1 MIKAQN
7 FLMASGKPIFT
18 PLVQVKTGQNPNKES
33 WTKAFAAAEPEPE
46 APAPVLHTHTR
57 TRACTRTHTHAHT
70 QTHTHT
76 HIHIHIHIHTHKRTK
91 GHINKEGFFDSQ
103 SFARDDK

>member
-46 APAPVLHTHTR
+46 APAPVLPTRALTHTL
-57 TRACTRTHTHAHT
+57 CML
-70 QTHTHT
+70 
-76 HIHIHIHIHTHKRTK
+76 
-91 GHINKEGFFDSQ
+91 
-103 SFARDDK
+103 ARLPRIDCIYRPRIY